1 MWDILT
7 KSREKNNFIEVFK
20 YLTEYKFENN
30 LVDHQNHYVI
40 LNMNNATKSF
50 DILISLSVL
59 HNYNISRESNK
70 IILIQIC
77 I

>member
-1 MWDILT
+1 VWDILT

-50 DILISLSVL
+50 DILISLNVL